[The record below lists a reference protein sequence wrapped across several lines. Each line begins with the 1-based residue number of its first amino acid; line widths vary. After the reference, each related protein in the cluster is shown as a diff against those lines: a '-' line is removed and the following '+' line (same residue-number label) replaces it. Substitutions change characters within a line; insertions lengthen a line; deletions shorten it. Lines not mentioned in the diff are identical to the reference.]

1 MRTILYKADHK
12 SATLN
17 SIETYCNVLALI
29 FSFQVRFCEIEL
41 GIPAD
46 RASLLYTYM
55 AIAAF
60 FSNHFFCKLSEIKL
74 KYVDIFDLYQLA
86 TTCFGIC
93 LLLLPLARSYKVMVA
108 LSVLF
113 GLMDGGRYGLMPLV
127 VLECVGQKRT
137 DQAWGY
143 LSFGVGFASAIGPTF
158 IGKLQFTISSAMHLL
173 ATSLANVTTE
183 VRS

>member
-1 MRTILYKADHK
+1 MLF
-12 SATLN
+12 
-17 SIETYCNVLALI
+17 
-29 FSFQVRFCEIEL
+29 FSFQVKFCESEL
-41 GIPAD
+41 SIPAD

-60 FSNHFFCKLSEIKL
+60 FSHHFFCKLSELKL
-74 KYVDIFDLYQLA
+74 KYFNIFDLYQLA

-93 LLLLPLARSYKVMVA
+93 LLLLPLARSYKTMVA

-127 VLECVGQKRT
+127 VLKCVGQKRT

-143 LSFGVGFASAIGPTF
+143 LSFSVGFASAIGPTF
-158 IGKLQFTISSAMHLL
+158 IGK
-173 ATSLANVTTE
+173 
-183 VRS
+183 